1 MPTEL
6 HKLTACEAVDL
17 LQRRAL
23 SPSELIDAA
32 AARIEAVDGAVNALP
47 TLCLDRAR
55 AQADR
60 LAAVAPLHGLPIAVK
75 DLTDVAG
82 VRTTLGSPIH
92 ADRVPDSSGVV
103 VEVLEARGANVIAKA
118 NTPEF
123 GAGANTFNE
132 VFGAT
137 RNPWDTRKTC
147 GGSSGGSAVALA
159 TGQVALATG
168 SDYGGSL
175 RIPASFCG
183 IVGFRP
189 GPGCVAHGPGALPFQ
204 TQAVDGPMARNV
216 ADAALML
223 DAMVGQHRRDPI
235 SRPAPAKSYRAAVAT
250 PSAPKRIAWSPDLGI
265 APVDPE
271 VRDICAE
278 AAGWFARDGADVSE
292 ACFDL
297 SDARDMFRTLRAA
310 QFAAGYTALLE
321 NHRDQLKPEV
331 IWNIETGLKL
341 TGAAVCQAEAAR
353 GALFHRVSAFFD
365 DHDLLLCPV
374 VMTPP
379 FDVEIRY
386 LSEFGGVAFENYVDW
401 LMMTFALSL
410 TGCPSLSLPCGFT
423 GDGLPV
429 GLQILGPPH
438 GEAGILSAAALYEAA
453 HDFAARTPMDPVV
466 RHI

>member
-1 MPTEL
+1 MPTDL

-17 LQRRAL
+17 LQRREL
-23 SPSELIDAA
+23 SPAELIDAA

-60 LAAVAPLHGLPIAVK
+60 LADVAPLHGLPIAVK

-82 VRTTLGSPIH
+82 VRTTLGSPIY
-92 ADRVPDSSGVV
+92 ADRVPESSGVV
-103 VEVLEARGANVIAKA
+103 VEVLEARGANVIAKS

-147 GGSSGGSAVALA
+147 GGSSGGAAVALA

-189 GPGCVAHGPGALPFQ
+189 SPGCVAHGPGALPFQ
-204 TQAVDGPMARNV
+204 TQSVDGPMARNV
-216 ADAALML
+216 ADVALML
-223 DAMVGQHRRDPI
+223 DAMSGPHRRDPI
-235 SRPAPAKSYRAAVAT
+235 SRPAPATSYRAAVAAPT
-250 PSAPKRIAWSPDLGI
+250 APKRIAWSPDLGI

-278 AAGWFARDGADVSE
+278 AAGWFARDGVEVSE

-297 SDARDMFRTLRAA
+297 SDARDMFRTLRAV
-310 QFAAGYTALLE
+310 QFASGYASLLE
-321 NHRDQLKPEV
+321 SHRDQLKPEV
-331 IWNIETGLKL
+331 IWNIEAGLNL
-341 TGAAVCQAEAAR
+341 TGADIARAEAGR
-353 GALFHRVSAFFD
+353 GALYHRVCAFFD
-365 DHDLLLCPV
+365 EYDLLLCPV
-374 VMTPP
+374 VLTPP
-379 FDVEIRY
+379 FDVETRY
-386 LSEFGGVAFENYVDW
+386 LAEFGGVVFDNYVDW
-401 LMMTFALSL
+401 LMMTFALTL

-438 GEAGILSAAALYEAA
+438 GEAEILSAAALYEAA
-453 HDFAARTPMDPVV
+453 HDFAARTPMEPVV
-466 RHI
+466 RHA